1 MRPRSNAAVRA
12 PWGRVA
18 LSFEAFA
25 MFRIARVRPIVRMP
39 RPSRWARWARWIFA
53 SAPLL
58 LQLCACGGALA
69 AAGPGPMRRI
79 GVPGEALR
87 SFDIGFARDGLY
99 AFADRSN
106 SGVDLI
112 DTRSLR
118 FVGRIGGFAGAREA
132 GEGGPNG
139 VLLVGADQV
148 WAGDGASRVRIAD
161 LATRR
166 IVATVST
173 GGIKQVD
180 EMALD
185 ARDHVVI
192 AANNADKPPFL
203 SIISTRAPYRV
214 LGRVVLER
222 ATHGLEQP
230 LWDPRTG
237 RVYVSVPE
245 LDGLPALGGVAVID
259 PRTRTLLGTWEVARC
274 MPGGLAL
281 GPGGK
286 LLVGCSDDAVAAG
299 FGARSLLLDPASG
312 KLLHTYRRVGGS
324 DEVWYDAGSGR
335 YLLAAVAQPGGPV
348 LGEIDARSG
357 RWLRNLPTGAHA
369 HSVAADPRNGRAFVP
384 VAAGDTAC
392 KRGCVEVF
400 GP

>member
-1 MRPRSNAAVRA
+1 MRPGWNAAVRA
-12 PWGRVA
+12 PPGRA
-18 LSFEAFA
+18 PASFESLH
-25 MFRIARVRPIVRMP
+25 MP
-39 RPSRWARWARWIFA
+39 RISCRPLLSRIRRLFLLLV
-53 SAPLL
+53 SSLLCLAPL
-58 LQLCACGGALA
+58 C
-69 AAGPGPMRRI
+69 AAGTARAEAVAGPIRRI
-79 GVPGEALR
+79 SVPGQPLR

-106 SGVDLI
+106 AGVDLI

-118 FVGRIGGFAGAREA
+118 FLGRIDGFAGARD
-132 GEGGPNG
+132 GDQGGPNG
-139 VLLVGADQV
+139 VLLVGTRQV

-173 GGIKQVD
+173 GGVKRVD

-185 ARDHVVI
+185 ARDHLVI

-203 SIISTRAPYRV
+203 SFISTRPPYRL
-214 LGRVVLER
+214 LGRVVLPR

-230 LWDPRTG
+230 LWDARTG

-259 PRTRTLLGTWEVARC
+259 PRARTLVGTWEVARC

-281 GPGGK
+281 GPKGR

-312 KLLHTYRRVGGS
+312 KVLHSYREVGGS
-324 DEVWYDAGSGR
+324 DEVWYDPASGR
-335 YLLAAVAQPGGPV
+335 FLLAAVAQPGGSV

-357 RWLRNLPTGAHA
+357 RWLRNLRTGAHA
-369 HSVAADPRNGRAFVP
+369 HSVAADPVNGRAFVP
-384 VAAGDTAC
+384 VAAGDPGC

-400 GP
+400 GR

>member
-1 MRPRSNAAVRA
+1 MSRMSRNSRSHR
-12 PWGRVA
+12 
-18 LSFEAFA
+18 
-25 MFRIARVRPIVRMP
+25 FRLP
-39 RPSRWARWARWIFA
+39 
-53 SAPLL
+53 
-58 LQLCACGGALA
+58 ACLGALGLA
-69 AAGPGPMRRI
+69 LLCAAGPVHAAPVPRVIQRI
-79 GVPGEALR
+79 DIPGHALR

-106 SGVDLI
+106 AGVDLI

-118 FVGRIGGFAGAREA
+118 FLGRIDGFAGARA
-132 GEGGPNG
+132 ADQGGPNG
-139 VLLVGADQV
+139 VLLVGTRQV
-148 WAGDGASRVRIAD
+148 WAGDGGSRVRIAD

-173 GGIKQVD
+173 GGVKRVD

-185 ARDHVVI
+185 ARDHLVI

-203 SIISTRAPYRV
+203 SFISTRPPYRV

-230 LWDPRTG
+230 LWDPRSG

-259 PRTRTLLGTWEVARC
+259 PRTRSLVGTREVARC
-274 MPGGLAL
+274 MPAGLAL
-281 GPGGK
+281 GPGGN

-299 FGARSLLLDPASG
+299 FGARSLLLDPTNG
-312 KLLHTYRRVGGS
+312 KLLRTYGQVGGS
-324 DEVWYDAGSGR
+324 DEVWYDPAWGR
-335 YLLAAVAQPGGPV
+335 FLLAAVAEPGGSV
-348 LGEIDARSG
+348 LGVIDALNG
-357 RWLRNLPTGAHA
+357 RWLRNLRTGAHA
-369 HSVAADPRNGRAFVP
+369 HSVAADPVNGRAFVP
-384 VAAGDTAC
+384 VAAGDPGC

-400 GP
+400 GH